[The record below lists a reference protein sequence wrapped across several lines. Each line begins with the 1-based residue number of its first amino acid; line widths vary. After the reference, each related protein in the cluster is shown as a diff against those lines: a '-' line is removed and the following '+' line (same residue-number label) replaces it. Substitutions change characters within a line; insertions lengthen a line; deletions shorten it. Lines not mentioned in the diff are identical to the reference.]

1 MMMQRNTIV
10 AQTAHEQ
17 HARASA
23 LRFGD
28 VNYMRHN
35 FPALFAQYPHPK
47 MSEQYGFTDT
57 YHLLGHLRN
66 RGYTLRTVQQTGRGA
81 FGKVLIR
88 LNHPTLAR
96 DSNGNAEL
104 VVIDSHDGSAA
115 LQVWMGYLR
124 FACANGMILGE
135 GMFHAKF
142 KHTAPDLVEQVI
154 LDLDDA
160 TGSSSSALKTIE
172 RMQHRILL
180 PHEKHQLASDV
191 VSGRFNYDEDTE
203 ANRIRRAADALVS
216 TRRRSADLSDDL
228 FTVMNVVQ
236 ENALRGNIMYT
247 HDGQVTKVR
256 PVNSISKELEVNR
269 AVWSS
274 ALKLLDGN

>member
-1 MMMQRNTIV
+1 MLQRNTIV

-28 VNYMRHN
+28 VTYMRHN

-57 YHLLGHLRN
+57 YHLLEHLRN
-66 RGYTLRTVQQTGRGA
+66 RGYVLRTVQQTGKGQ
-81 FGKVLIR
+81 FGKVLVR
-88 LNHPTLAR
+88 LTHPTLAR
-96 DSNGNAEL
+96 SDTGAAEI
-104 VVIDSHDGSAA
+104 VIIDSHDGTAA
-115 LQVWMGYLR
+115 FQLWMGYLR
-124 FACANGMILGE
+124 FACANGLILGDNI
-135 GMFHAKF
+135 FHAKF
-142 KHTAPDLVEQVI
+142 KHTAPDLVERVI
-154 LDLDDA
+154 LDLDEA
-160 TGSSSSALKTIE
+160 TGSSSSALRTIE

-180 PHEKHQLASDV
+180 PEEKLQLASDV
-191 VSGRFNYDEDTE
+191 VSGRFNYDEVME

-216 TRRRSADLSDDL
+216 TRRRRDDLSDDL

-247 HDGQVTKVR
+247 HDGTVTKVR
-256 PVNSISKELEVNR
+256 SVSSITKELEVNR
-269 AVWSS
+269 AAWAS
-274 ALKLLDGN
+274 AMKLLDAA